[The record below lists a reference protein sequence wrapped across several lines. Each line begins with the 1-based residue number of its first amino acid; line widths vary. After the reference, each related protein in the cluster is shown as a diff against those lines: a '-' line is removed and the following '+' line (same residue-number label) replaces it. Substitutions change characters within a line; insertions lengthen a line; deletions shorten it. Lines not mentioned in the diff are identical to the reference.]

1 MAGGY
6 LPHPVRRYLR
16 EPELQELVLQIREPL
31 DERAELFNR
40 KLFPISLKAAKA
52 LLDGRPLKK
61 GWRKP
66 DLRMIELVW
75 RAHDRFPTGK
85 ESSRDTTVTVHQPTL
100 IQEPGDGMALLEVI
114 RKERLRLEAEKKQA
128 EDDRHDCDRG
138 REGLTGVVVSAGHD
152 VGEDCARFCNVASSS
167 PPRVVDAPGYGSLPP
182 FGVAQMREC
191 SSKRRWLARYP
202 ATNVFALNVQSL
214 GAMKPR

>member
-16 EPELQELVLQIREPL
+16 EPELQELVLEIREQL

-40 KLFPISLKAAKA
+40 ELFPISLRAAKA

-75 RAHDRFPTGK
+75 REHGRLLTDK
-85 ESSRDTTVTVHQPTL
+85 EASHDTTITVHQSPL
-100 IQEPGDGMALLEVI
+100 IQEPGDGRALLEVV
-114 RKERLRLEAEKKQA
+114 RKERLRLEAEKNQRKPIDTTA
-128 EDDRHDCDRG
+128 IE
-138 REGLTGVVVSAGHD
+138 
-152 VGEDCARFCNVASSS
+152 VGTS
-167 PPRVVDAPGYGSLPP
+167 
-182 FGVAQMREC
+182 
-191 SSKRRWLARYP
+191 
-202 ATNVFALNVQSL
+202 
-214 GAMKPR
+214 